1 MIMDINRVPT
11 MTDTDMLNQQ
21 DMVVNDVNSGA

>member
-1 MIMDINRVPT
+1 MDINRVPT